1 MGRVFRPTYT
11 DKATGALKT
20 SAVWWIE
27 FSHNGKPQ
35 RESSKSRIES
45 DAKKLLKRRLG
56 ESGTGKLL
64 LAEVAKTTFADL
76 KKIITDDYAN
86 NDRESSDQLKIVLKR
101 LDEGFADLKAIDI
114 TAGRVAAYQAEQ
126 KKAGYANGT
135 INRDMAALKRMF
147 RLGLRLGVV
156 ASVPHIQMLHEDN
169 VRSGFFEPAEFKQLL
184 AHLPDDLKPL
194 FRVAYITG
202 WRVKSELLTRQ
213 WHHVDFVHDKLR
225 IDPGEDKNKAGREFP
240 FTPELKKILQDQRKR
255 ADRIQKA
262 RILIVPNV
270 FFWEDGSPIRSYRTG
285 WGEAVKGSAVSR
297 IPHDLRRTA
306 VRNLEIA
313 GVPRTT
319 AMKMVGHKTEAIYR
333 RYAIVDEAM
342 MQSAAEK
349 LGALHKE
356 QAKVRAPKKVVRM
369 QPTA

>member
-11 DKATGALKT
+11 HKETGALKT
-20 SAVWWIE
+20 SGVWWIE
-27 FSHNGKPQ
+27 FSHNGKEQ
-35 RESSKSRIES
+35 RESSKSHNES
-45 DAKKLLKRRLG
+45 DAKKLLRRRIG

-64 LAEVAKTTFADL
+64 SSEVAKTTFADL

-86 NDRESSDQLKIVLKR
+86 NERESADQLKIVLNR
-101 LDEGFADLKAIDI
+101 LDEGFAGLKATDI
-114 TAGRVAAYQAEQ
+114 TAHRINAYQAEQ

-135 INRDMAALKRMF
+135 INREMAALKRMF

-156 ASVPHIQMLHEDN
+156 ASVPHIQMLQEDN
-169 VRSGFFEPAEFKQLL
+169 VRSGFFEPGEFKQFL
-184 AHLPDDLKPL
+184 ANLPDDLKPL

-202 WRVKSELLTRQ
+202 WRVKSELLTRA
-213 WHHVDFVHDKLR
+213 WHHVDFVHNKLR

-240 FTPELKKILQDQRKR
+240 LTSELKRILQDQRKR
-255 ADRIQKA
+255 ANRIQKE
-262 RILIVPNV
+262 RKVIVPSV
-270 FFWEDGSPIRSYRTG
+270 FFWDDGKPIRTYRAG
-285 WGEAVKGSAVSR
+285 WDTAVEESGIQR

-313 GVPRTT
+313 GVPRTA

-349 LGALHKE
+349 LGALHK
-356 QAKVRAPKKVVRM
+356 QQGRVRAHSNVVRM
-369 QPTA
+369 KR